1 MEGSRKLL
9 AAVVFG
15 LLSLAALV
23 VIILLKQFTPQ
34 VFTAWMTG
42 TAGVFGLYMGANVV
56 SKFSPAAKELAA
68 KPDPVAPGDYVYT
81 TTEPLVEPET
91 KPKERGGPGIFGL
104 SGRKRK

>member
-1 MEGSRKLL
+1 MEGQRKLL

-56 SKFSPAAKELAA
+56 SKFAPEATPKQ
-68 KPDPVAPGDYVYT
+68 PDIVVT
-81 TTEPLVEPET
+81 TTDA
-91 KPKERGGPGIFGL
+91 PKVPQERGGTGIFGISGKL
-104 SGRKRK
+104 SARKRPK